1 MSNIVDGN
9 KSNLGQIGHV
19 KDGSFK
25 SSQSQ
30 NLNLDFSKLISMLS
44 AVDTSEKL
52 SEEQN
57 VVLKRTFSLGE
68 IDNFTKLE
76 KLAKQFVNMGG
87 GHIDE
92 IGGGQV
98 GEIGEGQVG
107 EIGEGQVGESKHI
120 LQILRGLET
129 KTDEAVDVISNATT
143 ASNFIS
149 QLSSFE
155 PPKDPDVKINDKNDN
170 AVEQKFC
177 WYLNDT

>member
-44 AVDTSEKL
+44 AVDTSETL

-76 KLAKQFVNMGG
+76 KLAKNL
-87 GHIDE
+87 
-92 IGGGQV
+92 
-98 GEIGEGQVG
+98 
-107 EIGEGQVGESKHI
+107 SKWA
-120 LQILRGLET
+120 G
-129 KTDEAVDVISNATT
+129 
-143 ASNFIS
+143 
-149 QLSSFE
+149 
-155 PPKDPDVKINDKNDN
+155 P
-170 AVEQKFC
+170 C
-177 WYLNDT
+177 

>member
-44 AVDTSEKL
+44 AVDTSETL

-76 KLAKQFVNMGG
+76 KLAKQFVNWAAAMG
-87 GHIDE
+87 DE
-92 IGGGQV
+92 IARAKLV
-98 GEIGEGQVG
+98 R
-107 EIGEGQVGESKHI
+107 SA
-120 LQILRGLET
+120 RP
-129 KTDEAVDVISNATT
+129 N
-143 ASNFIS
+143 
-149 QLSSFE
+149 
-155 PPKDPDVKINDKNDN
+155 
-170 AVEQKFC
+170 
-177 WYLNDT
+177 W